1 MEQMEQGEK
10 KQEAAVAR
18 SQKSLETAGQAS
30 TVLKAW
36 YQRLNSAKERGEFLA
51 WTMIF
56 VPYDLLLS
64 FDVLPVFIEN
74 YGPVCAAKQVATHF
88 CEIAEGERFA
98 KDTCSYLR
106 IGLGYAAEYNRVG
119 GVPEKAPWGG
129 LPKPDMMIGPSAIC
143 EGRIKFLQAAQR
155 YWNVPYCC
163 YEALNM
169 PFHTAAE
176 AEHNEEI
183 KKHYVKLYYEQL
195 KNVLIPF
202 LEKTT
207 GKKFDK
213 NKLSETLA
221 LDMEHQRLYEAT
233 NKLLKARPAPYG
245 AQDSFTMCAPSIVC
259 RGTQETVDYYQRLYD
274 EVKYR
279 VDHKIGVVQD
289 EKYRILWAWLPPWY
303 ALSIFNHFES
313 KSAVAVTQAYD
324 IGIVPENID
333 LDNPLE
339 TIARK
344 MYEGSWYGAGSQWT
358 SRASKDLRFVQDYG
372 VDGII
377 ILQAESCR
385 RFSMG
390 YLHTVELLKEKSD
403 VPILDLKSDMAD
415 KRFWS
420 EEKMKDTIDM
430 FLETID
436 KKRRR

>member
-1 MEQMEQGEK
+1 MEPGEK
-10 KQEAAVAR
+10 KQEAAVTK
-18 SQKSLETAGQAS
+18 SKKSLETAGKAGS
-30 TVLKAW
+30 LLKAW
-36 YQRLNSAKERGEFLA
+36 YERVNTAKERGELTA

-56 VPYDLLLS
+56 CPYDLLLS

-106 IGLGYAAEYNRVG
+106 IGLGYAEEYSRTG
-119 GVPEKAPWGG
+119 QVPETAPWGG
-129 LPKPDMMIGPSAIC
+129 IPKPDMMIGPSPVC
-143 EGRIKFLQAAQR
+143 DGRIKFLQAAQR
-155 YWNVPYCC
+155 YWDVPFCC

-169 PFHTAAE
+169 PFHIAAK

-207 GKKFDK
+207 GKKFNK

-221 LDMEHQRLYEAT
+221 LDMEHQRFYHAT
-233 NKLLKARPAPYG
+233 NNLLKARPAPYG
-245 AQDSFTMCAPSIVC
+245 AQDSFAMCAPSLVC
-259 RGTQETVDYYQRLYD
+259 RGTQEAVDFYQQLYN

-279 VDHKIGVVQD
+279 VDHKIGAVQD

-303 ALSIFNHFES
+303 AMSIFNHFETR
-313 KSAVAVTQAYD
+313 KAVAVTQAYD
-324 IGIVPENID
+324 IGKVPENID

-344 MYEGSWYGAGSQWT
+344 MYEGHWYGSGTMWT
-358 SRASKDLRFVQDYG
+358 DRASRDLRFVQENG

-377 ILQAESCR
+377 VLQAESCR

-420 EEKMKDTIDM
+420 DEQIKADIDM
-430 FLETID
+430 FLEKID
-436 KKRRR
+436 DLRSHRK